1 MRNCPRHIHIRMLRG
16 GTGLDEHSEY
26 KWKWY
31 HIINETW
38 FMVTLLIIWLVC
50 LILSVVA

>member
-1 MRNCPRHIHIRMLRG
+1 MRSCPRHIHIRMLRG

-26 KWKWY
+26 KWY
-31 HIINETW
+31 HVINETW

-50 LILSVVA
+50 LIILAVA